1 MALVKAH
8 SEDATSASKDGD
20 FGSFRRSD
28 RLPDEVKSVVF
39 DLKPGE
45 VSKPVRQP
53 NGFYLFRAEETGVEP
68 LEKVRDRVAENL
80 RTSRFNEW
88 VQATQRS
95 VEVKIE
101 NQAAF
106 AAAPQTAVK

>member
-1 MALVKAH
+1 
-8 SEDATSASKDGD
+8 
-20 FGSFRRSD
+20 
-28 RLPDEVKSVVF
+28 VVF